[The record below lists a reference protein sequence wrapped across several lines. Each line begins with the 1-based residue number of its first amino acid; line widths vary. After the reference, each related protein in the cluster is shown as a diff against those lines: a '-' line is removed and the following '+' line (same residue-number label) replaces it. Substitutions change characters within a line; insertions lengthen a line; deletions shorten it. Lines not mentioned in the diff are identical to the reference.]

1 MFSRFSGEPGHK
13 TGVERDTGAE
23 EEGAELA
30 HVSFSTPT
38 SRWLPWPGRE
48 NITPV
53 LRDQI
58 LNGRAAK
65 ALQIRVKVQPLI
77 ITRHAAECKEGKYT

>member
-1 MFSRFSGEPGHK
+1 MQDRRYLFSRFSGEPGHK

-38 SRWLPWPGRE
+38 SRWLSLAWARKHNARCEGS
-48 NITPV
+48 NIKW
-53 LRDQI
+53 QS
-58 LNGRAAK
+58 
-65 ALQIRVKVQPLI
+65 
-77 ITRHAAECKEGKYT
+77 CKGPAN

>member
-38 SRWLPWPGRE
+38 SRWLSLAWSRKHNARSEGS
-48 NITPV
+48 
-53 LRDQI
+53 I

-65 ALQIRVKVQPLI
+65 TLQIRVKVQPLI